1 MPQAYMNHAPKR
13 DLAGTLPLLRKV
25 GEKLYLGRI
34 RAKGFKSLLDTDVP
48 LRPGVTV
55 IVGENNAGKS
65 NFIDALRLLTD
76 PLDGRRNRWWE
87 PEDVHPWADSA
98 QLTAVYT
105 GLEDV
110 EAGTH
115 LQALVSATEEPDLG
129 QGHLARYSVDFA
141 RTAEGERA
149 QRPAWSAGRLLDD
162 PEPEARRAVRHVY
175 LPPMRNAQ
183 QELASSSGNRLR
195 LILAAELGGDKA
207 IKAFEKEQADHFRD
221 LERHDKIQAVRGR
234 INDPLNLLTAGAHP
248 QHMGLSFA
256 DPTLVS
262 IARALRTRMGD
273 EGLDVEDI
281 ARSGLGYANLLYI
294 ATVLA
299 ELEAARGADL
309 TLFLVEEPEAH
320 LHPQLQN
327 LLLEHLKARALQ
339 SQKTEPETE
348 GAPLGRIQVVI
359 TTHSPVL
366 AAATTV
372 KDLVVLKRRRASVST
387 APAAQDP
394 APAAT
399 ITSAESAAALPAT
412 AAEPA
417 FGFTTAAVPVDSIA
431 FAQHEP
437 AKLDRYLDITKSA
450 MLFGTRVI
458 LVEGLAE
465 ALLMP
470 AFARLVLDTITDER
484 ARTRAKAVFKGSCIV
499 AVDGVDFTP
508 YLRALLADVGGVRI
522 ADRVVVITDQDPIK
536 KTAEPDDDDAAPAST
551 DTSTPAHGTSPAS
564 AETQTEAEEAGFNRA
579 IFLKKHLQDWNVP
592 QSFFHIAESRPTLE
606 PELMRPENR
615 ALLADVFFDLRPN
628 SGHRWEA
635 VDDARTPEEQAAAF
649 GSLFTTGN
657 KLPKGDYAYRLAERL
672 ATQPDGFVVPEHLA
686 AAIRWITQADGG
698 R

>member
-1 MPQAYMNHAPKR
+1 
-13 DLAGTLPLLRKV
+13 V
-25 GEKLYLGRI
+25 GEKLHLGKVEAR
-34 RAKGFKSLLDTDVP
+34 GFKSLLNIDVP
-48 LRPGVTV
+48 LRQGVTV

-87 PEDVHPWADSA
+87 PDDVHPWADGRA
-98 QLTAVYT
+98 QLTAVYA

-110 EAGTH
+110 EAATH
-115 LQALVSATEEPDLG
+115 LQARVPASEEPDLQKG
-129 QGHLARYSVDFA
+129 NHARYSVTFVCP
-141 RTAEGERA
+141 AEGERA
-149 QRPAWSAGRLLDD
+149 PRPVWSAGRLLDD

-195 LILAAELGGDKA
+195 LILAAELGGEKA
-207 IKAFEKEQADHFRD
+207 IKAFEKEQARHFRD
-221 LERHDKIQAVRGR
+221 LEQHDKIKAVRGR

-262 IARALRTRMGD
+262 IARALRTRMSD

-327 LLLEHLKARALQ
+327 LLLEHLKSRALQ
-339 SQKTEPETE
+339 SQTFEPETE

-372 KDLVVLKRRRASVST
+372 KDLVILKRRRT
-387 APAAQDP
+387 P
-394 APAAT
+394 APEAKTVKGAVADVAVP
-399 ITSAESAAALPAT
+399 TSPPSASE
-412 AAEPA
+412 AEPQPPEA
-417 FGFTTAAVPVDSIA
+417 ASFVFTTAAVPVAAIP
-431 FAQHEP
+431 FALHEP

-470 AFARLVLDTITDER
+470 AFARLVLNAIPDER
-484 ARTRAKAVFKGSCIV
+484 DRTRAKAVFRGSCIV
-499 AVDGVDFTP
+499 AIDGVDFTP
-508 YLRALLADVGGVRI
+508 YLRALLAGVSGVRI
-522 ADRVVVITDQDPIK
+522 ADRVVVITDQDPTK
-536 KTAEPDDDDAAPAST
+536 KTTEPDDDATEPPLPDTPLT
-551 DTSTPAHGTSPAS
+551 DTAAENQ
-564 AETQTEAEEAGFNRA
+564 AETTETGFNRA
-579 IFLKKHLQDWNVP
+579 AFLTKHLQDWDVP
-592 QSFFHIAESRPTLE
+592 EDCFRIAESRPTLE

-615 ALLADVFFDLRPN
+615 ALLKDVFLDLRPR
-628 SGHRWEA
+628 SAHRWKP
-635 VDDARTPEEQAAAF
+635 VDDATTPDEQAAAF
-649 GSLFTTGN
+649 GTLFTDGNN

-672 ATQPDGFVVPEHLA
+672 ATRPDGFRVPEHLA
-686 AAIRWITQADGG
+686 AAIRWIAGVEGG
-698 R
+698 RR

>member
-1 MPQAYMNHAPKR
+1 M
-13 DLAGTLPLLRKV
+13 
-25 GEKLYLGRI
+25 YLGKV
-34 RAKGFKSLLDTDVP
+34 RAEGFKSLLNMDVP
-48 LRPGVTV
+48 LRHGVTV
-55 IVGENNAGKS
+55 VVGENNAGKS

-87 PEDVHPWADSA
+87 PDDVHPWADGGA
-98 QLTAVYT
+98 QLTAVYA

-115 LQALVSATEEPDLG
+115 LQALVSAAEEPGLG
-129 QGHLARYSVDFA
+129 EGHRARYSVAFA
-141 RTAEGERA
+141 RPAEGERA
-149 QRPAWSAGRLLDD
+149 PRPVWSAGRLLDD
-162 PEPEARRAVRHVY
+162 PEPDARRSVRHVY

-195 LILAAELGGDKA
+195 LILAAELGGEEA
-207 IKAFEKEQADHFRD
+207 IKAFEKEQAEHFRD

-248 QHMGLSFA
+248 QHMKLSFA

-262 IARALRTRMGD
+262 IARALRTRMSD

-327 LLLEHLKARALQ
+327 LLLDHLKTRALQ
-339 SQKTEPETE
+339 SQKNEPETE

-372 KDLVVLKRRRASVST
+372 EDLVVLKRRRTLTPT
-387 APAAQDP
+387 APTDQQPTPDL
-394 APAAT
+394 PAAASQPT
-399 ITSAESAAALPAT
+399 
-412 AAEPA
+412 AEPA
-417 FGFTTAAVPVDSIA
+417 SPTQPPQPTFAFTTAAVPVASIP
-431 FAQHEP
+431 FTKHEP

-470 AFARLVLDTITDER
+470 AFARLVLDTIADER

-508 YLRALLADVGGVRI
+508 YLRALLADVDGVRI
-522 ADRVVVITDQDPIK
+522 ADRVVVITDQDPTK
-536 KTAEPDDDDAAPAST
+536 KATADDDEATPPPDTGTPGTFPAST
-551 DTSTPAHGTSPAS
+551 ESQA
-564 AETQTEAEEAGFNRA
+564 EAEATGFNRA
-579 IFLKKHLQDWNVP
+579 VFLKKHLQEWNVP
-592 QSFFHIAESRPTLE
+592 ESSFHIAESRPTLE

-615 ALLADVFFDLRPN
+615 ALLADVFFDLRPQ
-628 SGHRWEA
+628 SAHRWKP
-635 VDDARTPEEQAAAF
+635 VDDAPTPEEQAAAF
-649 GSLFTTGN
+649 GSLFTAGN

-672 ATQPDGFVVPEHLA
+672 AVKPDGFVVPEHLA
-686 AAIRWITQADGG
+686 AAIRWIADADGDHS
-698 R
+698 

>member
-1 MPQAYMNHAPKR
+1 M
-13 DLAGTLPLLRKV
+13 
-25 GEKLYLGRI
+25 GEKLYLGKVT
-34 RAKGFKSLLDTDVP
+34 AKGFKSLLDMDVP
-48 LRPGVTV
+48 LRQGVTV
-55 IVGENNAGKS
+55 VVGENNAGKS

-87 PEDVHPWADSA
+87 PDDVHPWADSGA
-98 QLTAVYT
+98 QLTAVYA

-110 EAGTH
+110 EAATH
-115 LQALVSATEEPDLG
+115 LQALVPSGVEPDLQ
-129 QGHLARYSVDFA
+129 QGYLARYSVDFA
-141 RTAEGERA
+141 RPADGERA
-149 QRPAWSAGRLLDD
+149 QRPVWSAGRLLDD

-195 LILAAELGGDKA
+195 LILAAELGGEEA
-207 IKAFEKEQADHFRD
+207 IKAFEQEQAEHFRD
-221 LERHDKIQAVRGR
+221 LERHDKIKAVRGR

-248 QHMGLSFA
+248 QHIGLSFA

-262 IARALRTRMGD
+262 IARALRTRMSD

-281 ARSGLGYANLLYI
+281 TRSGLGYANLLYI

-327 LLLEHLKARALQ
+327 LLLEHLKTRALQ
-339 SQKTEPETE
+339 SQKTGPETE

-372 KDLVVLKRRRASVST
+372 QDLVVLKRRRTSVPT
-387 APAAQDP
+387 AATAQD
-394 APAAT
+394 A
-399 ITSAESAAALPAT
+399 AT
-412 AAEPA
+412 AAVDVTSNEPA
-417 FGFTTAAVPVDSIA
+417 SAFRGAPAQSPESAFAFTTAAVPVAAIP
-431 FAQHEP
+431 FTQHEP

-450 MLFGTRVI
+450 MLFGARVI

-470 AFARLVLDTITDER
+470 AFARLVLDSIPDER
-484 ARTRAKAVFKGSCIV
+484 VRTRAKAVFRGSCIV

-522 ADRVVVITDQDPIK
+522 ADRVVVITDQDPTK
-536 KTAEPDDDDAAPAST
+536 KTAEPEEDDAAPPSPDIRT
-551 DTSTPAHGTSPAS
+551 PDTAPEGS
-564 AETQTEAEEAGFNRA
+564 ADQTEAEESAFNRA
-579 IFLKKHLQDWNVP
+579 VFLTKHLQDWNVP
-592 QSFFHIAESRPTLE
+592 ARCFHIAESRPTLE

-615 ALLADVFFDLRPN
+615 LLLADVFFDLRPK
-628 SGHRWEA
+628 SAHRWKV
-635 VDDARTPEEQAAAF
+635 VDDARTPDEQAAAF
-649 GSLFTTGN
+649 GGLFTTGN

-672 ATQPDGFVVPEHLA
+672 ATRPDGFRVPEHLA
-686 AAIRWITQADGG
+686 AAIRWITEADGG

>member
-1 MPQAYMNHAPKR
+1 MPYR
-13 DLAGTLPLLRKV
+13 VPLGSVRSRFWGKL
-25 GEKLYLGRI
+25 GEKLHLGKVG
-34 RAKGFKSLLDTDVP
+34 AKGFKSLLDMDVP
-48 LRPGVTV
+48 LRQGVTV

-87 PEDVHPWADSA
+87 PDDVHPWADGGA
-98 QLTAVYT
+98 QLTAVYA

-110 EAGTH
+110 EAATH
-115 LQALVSATEEPDLG
+115 LQARVPASEEPDLQ
-129 QGHLARYSVDFA
+129 QGNHARYSVAFA
-141 RTAEGERA
+141 RPAEGERA
-149 QRPAWSAGRLLDD
+149 PRPVWSAGRLLDD

-195 LILAAELGGDKA
+195 LILAAELGGEKA
-207 IKAFEKEQADHFRD
+207 IKAFEKEQAKHFRD
-221 LERHDKIQAVRGR
+221 LEQHNKIKAVRGR

-262 IARALRTRMGD
+262 IARALRTRMSD

-327 LLLEHLKARALQ
+327 LLLEHLKSRALQ
-339 SQKTEPETE
+339 SQTFEPETD

-372 KDLVVLKRRRASVST
+372 KDLVVLKRRRT
-387 APAAQDP
+387 P
-394 APAAT
+394 APEAKAVKDAAADVAVPAPQPAV
-399 ITSAESAAALPAT
+399 SEAESQLPEAAAFA
-412 AAEPA
+412 
-417 FGFTTAAVPVDSIA
+417 FTTAAVPVARIP
-431 FAQHEP
+431 FTRHEP

-470 AFARLVLDTITDER
+470 AFARLVLDAIPDER
-484 ARTRAKAVFKGSCIV
+484 ARTRAKAVFRGSCIV

-508 YLRALLADVGGVRI
+508 YLRALLAGAGGVRI
-522 ADRVVVITDQDPIK
+522 ADRVVVITDQDPTK
-536 KTAEPDDDDAAPAST
+536 KTVEPDDEAAEPPLPDTPMT
-551 DTSTPAHGTSPAS
+551 DMA
-564 AETQTEAEEAGFNRA
+564 AEDEAEIAASGFNRA
-579 IFLKKHLQDWNVP
+579 VFLTKHLQDWDVP
-592 QSFFHIAESRPTLE
+592 EDCFCIAESRPTLE
-606 PELMRPENR
+606 PELMRPENQ
-615 ALLADVFFDLRPN
+615 ALLKDLFLDLRPK
-628 SGHRWEA
+628 SEHRWKP
-635 VDDARTPEEQAAAF
+635 VDDATTPDEQAAAF
-649 GSLFTTGN
+649 GTLFTDGNN

-672 ATQPDGFVVPEHLA
+672 ATRPDGFRVPEHLA
-686 AAIRWITQADGG
+686 AAIRWITGVEGG
-698 R
+698 RR